1 MSTPLRMYHHKQVY
15 FVTNRTAEGL
25 PFVPCKYI
33 NFLLY
38 GVLARACEMY
48 PDISLVA
55 WLFMGNHYH
64 GIVLTKGDPAM
75 FASFMNFVNGEIGK
89 IVARLLRK
97 SHTKIWA
104 QRYHAALLGDYQSVI
119 DKLVYL
125 FINPVYAYLV
135 STAADWCGVS
145 TWHEMTGGSLR
156 EFKYIPP
163 SKIVPLA
170 NSGISKNTC
179 RKLVE
184 SVEVLPSRTRP
195 LMVDPYAWKSCFSS
209 TADISDDQI
218 RQEIVQKIST
228 LEIETRLT
236 RLKEKRGVVGT
247 AALSQQ
253 NPYRHYRPKKFGRRV
268 FCIVSCP
275 DLRKQLITLY
285 QEFCQQCKRTWE
297 AWKVGDYEK
306 TYPPGGFL
314 PPRKPMANLTPL
326 LL

>member
-1 MSTPLRMYHHKQVY
+1 MSAPLRMYHHKQVY

-25 PFVPCKYI
+25 PFVPCTYI
-33 NFLLY
+33 NCLLY

-64 GIVLTKGDPAM
+64 GIIVTKGDPAM

-97 SHTKIWA
+97 NHTKIWA
-104 QRYHAALLGDYQSVI
+104 QRYHAALLGDYQSVVE
-119 DKLVYL
+119 KLVYL

-135 STAADWCGVS
+135 STAADWCGAS
-145 TWHEMTGGSLR
+145 TWHELIGNPPR
-156 EFKYIPP
+156 EFKYIVP
-163 SKIVPLA
+163 SKISPLP
-170 NSGISKNTC
+170 NSGISKSTC

-184 SVEVLPSRTRP
+184 SIDILPFRARP
-195 LMVDPYAWKSCFSS
+195 LMVDPFAWKSCFSS
-209 TADISDDQI
+209 SARMSDDQI
-218 RQEIVQKIST
+218 RQDVLKKISS
-228 LEIETRLT
+228 LEIEVKLK
-236 RLKEKRGVVGT
+236 RLKEKKEIVGT

-253 NPYRHYRPKKFGRRV
+253 NPYRNYRPKKFGRRV

-275 DLRKQLITLY
+275 DLRKQLIALY
-285 QEFCQQCKRTWE
+285 QEFCQQCKKTWE

-306 TYPPGGFL
+306 KYPSGAFL
-314 PPRKPMANLTPL
+314 PPRRPVANLIPL
-326 LL
+326 PL